1 MNNSWKNNII
11 YQIYPRSFK
20 DSSGNGVG
28 DLKGIIEKV
37 DYIKDLGIDYVW
49 ISPFFKSPQHDFG
62 YDVEDYRE
70 VDPLFGSKDDLR
82 KLIDTFHNK
91 NLKVMIDL
99 VLSHTSTEHKWF
111 KLSNSKDKN
120 PYTDWYVWSK
130 GIDGNPPNNWLSV
143 FGGSSWKWS
152 KKREEF
158 YLHNFLEQQADLNFH
173 NHEVQN
179 QMLEEIEYW
188 LRFGID
194 GFRFDVINFL
204 FHDKEL
210 RDNPLKDPKAIRPLG
225 FNKDNPYGTQSHIYD
240 NTRPEMLPFL
250 EKVRSL
256 LDKYDAISVGEIVAD
271 NFIKVMGD
279 YTTNKRLHMAYNFE
293 FLSEEFNFNK
303 VDNTVDN
310 FFSNNPDSWPCWAF
324 SNHDSKRIVSR
335 SNMDAKK
342 LLEKLLC
349 QKGNICIYQ
358 GEELGLTESEIKFED
373 IKDPFGKNF
382 WPDFKGRD
390 GCRTPMPWE
399 ALKPNFGF
407 SNSKPWLPP
416 DTNFQEL
423 SVDIQ
428 SKDRNSTLNYFK
440 ALVKKRRSINF

>member
-1 MNNSWKNNII
+1 MDNSWKNNII

-152 KKREEF
+152 NKREEF

-204 FHDKEL
+204 FHDNEL

-303 VDNTVDN
+303 
-310 FFSNNPDSWPCWAF
+310 
-324 SNHDSKRIVSR
+324 I
-335 SNMDAKK
+335 
-342 LLEKLLC
+342 
-349 QKGNICIYQ
+349 
-358 GEELGLTESEIKFED
+358 
-373 IKDPFGKNF
+373 
-382 WPDFKGRD
+382 GR
-390 GCRTPMPWE
+390 
-399 ALKPNFGF
+399 AH
-407 SNSKPWLPP
+407 
-416 DTNFQEL
+416 
-423 SVDIQ
+423 V
-428 SKDRNSTLNYFK
+428 
-440 ALVKKRRSINF
+440 